1 MSKTIGVVIVV
12 FLLLVEVTLGQSVA
26 MPDNALQD
34 LKSTHLNRANLS
46 IYEEQAVLKLKD
58 VLDYVTIVGSQKY
71 NRELR
76 ETVLETMLSNFDET
90 AKLSCTW
97 LLENKDHPSTRDKLE
112 AGNGDKDKNSCTAKE
127 LFQGLL
133 DKPSYELEIGA
144 QNIKVEESL
153 RKISKETYQGELV
166 YEQQIK
172 TKKNKNTPTF
182 KEGKQK
188 TIRIQFLLKRID
200 KQFGSTTEVVWDI
213 KFLTIP

>member
-1 MSKTIGVVIVV
+1 MSKTIGVIIVV
-12 FLLLVEVTLGQSVA
+12 FLLLVEFTLGQSVA

-71 NRELR
+71 NLELR
-76 ETVLETMLSNFDET
+76 ETVLETMLSNFDEK
-90 AKLSCTW
+90 AKLSCSW
-97 LLENKDHPSTRDKLE
+97 LPSKLE
-112 AGNGDKDKNSCTAKE
+112 AGKGDKDKNSCTAKE

-144 QNIKVEESL
+144 QNIKIEENL
-153 RKISKETYQGELV
+153 HKISKETYQGELV

-188 TIRIQFLLKRID
+188 IIRIQFLLKRID
-200 KQFGSTTEVVWDI
+200 KQFGSTKEVVWEI
-213 KFLTIP
+213 KFLGML